1 MKDCEVFEVCKRINK
16 YFDDK
21 RLGVHVYPYGMDLP
35 VVVAEV
41 NWGDWKHEHLR
52 LKLLMEKIG
61 APLIKTDVTEEN
73 GSDTYSAVH
82 YFMVDE
88 DVLKGVA

>member
-1 MKDCEVFEVCKRINK
+1 MKDCEVLEVCKRINK
-16 YFDDK
+16 YFDDN
-21 RLGVHVYPYGMDLP
+21 RLCVHVYPYGMDMP

-41 NWGDWKHEHLR
+41 RWGDWKHEHLR

-61 APLIKTDVTEEN
+61 APLIKTDVTEED
-73 GSDTYSAVH
+73 GSDTYCADH